1 MLISIKS
8 LNNLNSLRS
17 LCRDV
22 DLTTLDEL
30 IYKLG
35 KVIDERKKETRTIS
49 INHIEGRNSLEMY
62 VQNYLYDHIK

>member
-1 MLISIKS
+1 MLISIEL

-30 IYKLG
+30 IYKLRN
-35 KVIDERKKETRTIS
+35 VIDERKKETRTIS